1 MVFSKPGVSRRGNIT
16 ATAWN
21 PSKELSAHYQGP
33 GGSVQTPCD
42 AAETTPQPKGPAGRK
57 ALLKIQQGS
66 IWLCS
71 RARPLTR
78 HTRKAISQHQKTMR
92 FLKFNGEFSPANCFM
107 CCVFFFKKKSCCACH
122 SMPSISKCV
131 IADFLLSLAARFG
144 GWFRAE
150 PEDDR
155 RQS

>member
-42 AAETTPQPKGPAGRK
+42 ATETTPQPKQPAGHK

-71 RARPLTR
+71 RARSLTR
-78 HTRKAISQHQKTMR
+78 HTRKAVSHTKKQCVFRSLMEN
-92 FLKFNGEFSPANCFM
+92 FLQPIVLCV
-107 CCVFFFKKKSCCACH
+107 VFFFKKNVVHVTQCQVFQNVS
-122 SMPSISKCV
+122 SLISFC
-131 IADFLLSLAARFG
+131 L
-144 GWFRAE
+144 
-150 PEDDR
+150 
-155 RQS
+155 